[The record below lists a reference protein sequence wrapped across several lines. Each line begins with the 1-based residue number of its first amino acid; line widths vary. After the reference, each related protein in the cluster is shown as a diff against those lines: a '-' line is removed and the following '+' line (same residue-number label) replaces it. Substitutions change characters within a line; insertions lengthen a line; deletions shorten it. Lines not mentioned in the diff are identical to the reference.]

1 MVQLVAP
8 AFQPIGA
15 GVGDVFPLVA
25 PPDIVAQPLHL
36 ADEILPAHTHFHGFP
51 DVVHEAELPALP
63 LPGGTVF
70 SGGHLL
76 PALPVGRQNR
86 EVMRHTDLVADLP
99 ELAEGVWVLAELLPG
114 LKADGVDDEVG
125 VDMPGIAVGGHL
137 HLMPRP
143 GLRRKLQPDGMGLGI
158 GDVLPGRK
166 GLNILVKVDAVQLVV
181 GGLGGE
187 KFRESMIA
195 VAVQPGHISATGFRV
210 GDLIISLAVAH
221 DGFHGTDMLLGFPDV
236 GHSRHLLPPM
246 RTSSS

>member
-1 MVQLVAP
+1 MQLVAP

-15 GVGDVFPLVA
+15 GVGDVLPFVA
-25 PPDIVAQPLHL
+25 PPDIVAPTLHL
-36 ADEILPAHTHFHGFP
+36 ADEILPAHTHFHGFS
-51 DVVHEAELPALP
+51 DVVHEAEFPALP

-76 PALPVGRQNR
+76 PALLVRGQNR
-86 EVMRHTDLVADLP
+86 KVVRHADFVADLP
-99 ELAEGVWVLAELLPG
+99 ELAEGVGVLAELPAC
-114 LKADGVDDEVG
+114 LKADGIDDEVG

-166 GLNILVKVDAVQLVV
+166 GLDILVKVDAVQLVV

-187 KFRESMIA
+187 KFREGILA
-195 VAVQPGHISATGFRV
+195 VAVQPGHIPATGFRV
-210 GDLIISLAVAH
+210 GGFVHPLAVAH